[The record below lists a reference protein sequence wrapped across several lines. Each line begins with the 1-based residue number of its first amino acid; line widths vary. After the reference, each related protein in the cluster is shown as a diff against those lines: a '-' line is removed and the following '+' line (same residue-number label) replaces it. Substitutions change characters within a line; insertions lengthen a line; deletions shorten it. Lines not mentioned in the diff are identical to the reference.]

1 MNAKPVASGDNSTL
15 LLEARAVTKYFG
27 GVAALSHGDFQL
39 RNGEVHAIIGDNGAG
54 KSTLLKIIAGA
65 HRPDSGEILIDGEP
79 VTMASPRAAQDLGV
93 ATVFQDLGLIDDLDA
108 AANLFLGRELYRP
121 VPLSWLGILD
131 KKAMRK
137 RAEFEVKRLKVNL
150 GSVDQMLSGMSGGQR
165 QAIAVARAAAF
176 GTRIVIMDEPT
187 AALGV
192 RETAAVLDLIRQL
205 AAEGLSVVIVSHSM
219 PDVFA
224 VAQRVT
230 VLRRGRT
237 VTTVN
242 AADITLEEVVGMMTG
257 AFEASAIGKPD
268 QPTEKSMRTKA

>member
-1 MNAKPVASGDNSTL
+1 MTPATKRQSDAHADQDLV
-15 LLEARAVTKYFG
+15 LEARAVTKYFG
-27 GVAALSHGDFQL
+27 SVAALSHGDFAL
-39 RNGEVHAIIGDNGAG
+39 RRGEVHAIIGDNGAG

-65 HRPDSGEILIDGEP
+65 VRPDSGEIRIEGVP
-79 VTMASPRAAQDLGV
+79 VSLANPRAAQELGV
-93 ATVFQDLGLIDDLDA
+93 ATVFQDLGLVDDLDA
-108 AANLFLGRELYRP
+108 ASNLFLGRELYRRP
-121 VPLSWLGILD
+121 PWSWIGILD
-131 KKAMRK
+131 NKAMRK
-137 RAEFEVKRLKVNL
+137 RAAYEVKRLKVNL
-150 GSVDQMLSGMSGGQR
+150 GSVDQMLSGLSGGQR

-176 GTRIVIMDEPT
+176 GTRMVIMDEPT

-224 VAQRVT
+224 VAQRIT

-242 AADITLEEVVGMMTG
+242 AADITLEEVIGMMTG
-257 AFEASAIGKPD
+257 AFEATVAGRS
-268 QPTEKSMRTKA
+268 